1 MVPIYWVP
9 ISWNRTVRGCIQIVV
24 DAIAEVVLL
33 VPAALDGAPQ
43 PGAETAVFM
52 RPLCGSIIVSLR
64 HLLRHRFRTR
74 MELAHF
80 GRVEIQIFFKK
91 ADFFRPVVQEF
102 LITL

>member
-1 MVPIYWVP
+1 MI
-9 ISWNRTVRGCIQIVV
+9 
-24 DAIAEVVLL
+24 
-33 VPAALDGAPQ
+33 
-43 PGAETAVFM
+43 
-52 RPLCGSIIVSLR
+52 
-64 HLLRHRFRTR
+64 RTR